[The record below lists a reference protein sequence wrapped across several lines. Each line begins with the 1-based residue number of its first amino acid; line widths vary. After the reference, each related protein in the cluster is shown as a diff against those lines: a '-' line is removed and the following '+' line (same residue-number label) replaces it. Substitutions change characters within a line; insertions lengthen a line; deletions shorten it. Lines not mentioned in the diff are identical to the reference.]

1 MAASSLLRSSC
12 AHHWLHS
19 SQNGVFVISC
29 TTRAAILACAEIQ
42 PSNKTVCG
50 PGFLHHSSAKYPD
63 TKASLAT
70 NSSVDDGY
78 IGRQHARP
86 MPRSLLALGRFA
98 LLDCFKAVEVR
109 RGLSEKQ
116 RRGTF
121 FPCDPSTFE
130 TCWDADRT
138 LRRTV
143 RLAIRGHLCGRPFFD
158 DQPGDH
164 RHKFCH
170 ICWTLNC
177 LHQSL
182 VEEAWQPR
190 SQQQTPTSSTLS
202 SALTDLLRPSL
213 HDALARKGPNGA
225 KIAP

>member
-1 MAASSLLRSSC
+1 MAGSSLLRSSC

-98 LLDCFKAVEVR
+98 LLDCFKRLKSGVGFR
-109 RGLSEKQ
+109 RSSGVGLSS
-116 RRGTF
+116 RAIH
-121 FPCDPSTFE
+121 PP
-130 TCWDADRT
+130 
-138 LRRTV
+138 L
-143 RLAIRGHLCGRPFFD
+143 RLAGTQTERFD
-158 DQPGDH
+158 EQCASPSEDTYAGDH
-164 RHKFCH
+164 
-170 ICWTLNC
+170 
-177 LHQSL
+177 
-182 VEEAWQPR
+182 
-190 SQQQTPTSSTLS
+190 SSTTSRATIGTNFATSAGLWIAFTTVWSRRHGNHVPS
-202 SALTDLLRPSL
+202 SKRRHHQHCPV
-213 HDALARKGPNGA
+213 R
-225 KIAP
+225 